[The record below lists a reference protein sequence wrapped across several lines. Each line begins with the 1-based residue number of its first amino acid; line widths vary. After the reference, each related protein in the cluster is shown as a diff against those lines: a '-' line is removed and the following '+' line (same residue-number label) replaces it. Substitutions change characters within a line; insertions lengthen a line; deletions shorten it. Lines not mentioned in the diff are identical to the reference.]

1 MIIWGNEHQA
11 RAQVLGTAVHE
22 GDRAIASLSRGSD
35 GIAALASTDKTLSIW
50 GHGAPTTLA
59 ELVDVECGMLIVN
72 WKNKNPQLSTVE
84 FITCDAQHNAAP
96 LMGYARRVSLFV
108 KDRLKNTS
116 LSFKALP
123 VGQHPDDSS
132 ILWANTGTS
141 TFCYITSPSK
151 PTFDHAN
158 SLLSGLSAANNN
170 NLSLVGS
177 AMSKSRG
184 LAQPNDFSVI
194 YGGFNELRACLATV

>member
-11 RAQVLGTAVHE
+11 RAQVLGAAVHE

-59 ELVDVECGMLIVN
+59 ELTDVECGMLIVN

-96 LMGYARRVSLFV
+96 SAPGCRQAKARERVFW
-108 KDRLKNTS
+108 LKPRRN
-116 LSFKALP
+116 
-123 VGQHPDDSS
+123 
-132 ILWANTGTS
+132 
-141 TFCYITSPSK
+141 SPQQSHHSQLGC
-151 PTFDHAN
+151 PA
-158 SLLSGLSAANNN
+158 GA
-170 NLSLVGS
+170 
-177 AMSKSRG
+177 
-184 LAQPNDFSVI
+184 P
-194 YGGFNELRACLATV
+194 